1 MLLRLSR
8 ATATAALGASLLLTI
23 ATTSASAA
31 FGPLPP
37 ANPYLGPLGTATMHG
52 DAESSDSTPLAGPGT
67 GDIKADFH
75 ELAAACPTILQG
87 ADGLPQALCTKIVDR
102 APEVLLLDPNT
113 GNTLASL
120 DLTKGSLL
128 GGVYAYLDDQDRM
141 VTVDGSGNLLRVG
154 HQRGPDGGWK
164 LSIASKTDVSQA
176 VTGHCGGGSCD
187 AVSSVMADFDGRV
200 WFATDNAAA
209 GFVGLDGVAKSIV
222 LGPGETVANSISTA
236 PQGVAIATSHA
247 LYLVDADGSGNP
259 RVLWRQAYDR
269 GPARKPGQLSW
280 GTGAT
285 PTFFGPGS
293 GTEYLAIT
301 DNAAGKE
308 NLLVYETGTGRT
320 VCSVPAIDGT
330 ENSPIG
336 SGNSLFVASTYG
348 YPYPQL
354 PANAGPSQPA
364 SASFTGGMTRI
375 DVTGSGC
382 TVMWTNTVRSSAVP
396 RLSVADGKIYTVTR
410 RGLLGSGS
418 ADLPSGSADSGSADS
433 GSGSGSAS
441 GIADTY
447 RFAVIDAA
455 TGKLESE
462 RFMGGT
468 TVHDTLQMVGT
479 IAPGRVQYQG
489 TLSGLFRITPR

>member
-1 MLLRLSR
+1 MLVRPIR
-8 ATATAALGASLLLTI
+8 AATRHTRGRAATVAALSAALLLTI
-23 ATTSASAA
+23 STSSASAA

-37 ANPYLGPLGTATMHG
+37 ANPHLGPMGTATMHG
-52 DAESSDSTPLAGPGT
+52 DAESSDSTPLPGPGA

-75 ELAAACPTILQG
+75 EEAAACPTILQG
-87 ADGLPQALCTKIVDR
+87 ADGFPQALCTKIVDR

-113 GNTLASL
+113 GGTLASL
-120 DLTKGSLL
+120 SLTKGSLL

-141 VTVDGSGNLLRVG
+141 VTVDGSGNLLRIG
-154 HQRGPDGGWK
+154 HQRDGNDWK
-164 LSIASKTDVSQA
+164 LTISSKTDVTQA
-176 VTGHCGGGSCD
+176 VTGHCGGGDCD
-187 AVSSVMADFDGRV
+187 AVSSVMADWGGRV

-209 GFVGLDGVAKSIV
+209 GFVDPATGTARSIV
-222 LGPGETVANSISTA
+222 LAPGESVANSISTG
-236 PQGVAIATSHA
+236 PEGVAVATSHA
-247 LYLVDADGSGNP
+247 LYLLDVDGSGDP
-259 RVLWRQAYDR
+259 RVLWRQPYDR

-301 DNAAGKE
+301 DNAANKE
-308 NLLVYETGTGRT
+308 NLLVFDTSTGNT

-336 SGNSLFVASTYG
+336 SGSSLFVASTYG

-364 SASFTGGMTRI
+364 SAAFTGGMTRI

-382 TVMWTNTVRSSAVP
+382 TVVWTNAVPSAAVP
-396 RLSVADGKIYTVTR
+396 RLSVADGKIYTVSR

-418 ADLPSGSADSGSADS
+418 SSGSA
-433 GSGSGSAS
+433 GSGSG
-441 GIADTY
+441 GITDTY
-447 RFAVIDAA
+447 EYTVIDAA
-455 TGKLESE
+455 TGKVDAEHS
-462 RFMGGT
+462 MGAST
-468 TVHDTLQMVGT
+468 IHDTLQMVGT

>member
-1 MLLRLSR
+1 MFERSGR
-8 ATATAALGASLLLTI
+8 AIGMAAAGAALVLTM
-23 ATTSASAA
+23 ATGSASAA

-52 DAESSDSTPLAGPGT
+52 DAESSDSTHLPGPGT
-67 GDIKADFH
+67 GDIRADFH

-87 ADGLPQALCTKIVDR
+87 ADGIPQALCTKMLDR
-102 APEVLLLDPNT
+102 APTVFLLDPTN

-141 VTVDGSGNLLRVG
+141 VTVDGSGDLLRIG
-154 HQRGPDGGWK
+154 HQRGADGGWK
-164 LSIASKTDVSQA
+164 LTVTSRSNVSQA
-176 VTGHCGGGSCD
+176 VTAHCGGGDCD
-187 AVSSVMADFDGRV
+187 AVSSVMPDFDGRV
-200 WFATDNAAA
+200 WFATDNGAA
-209 GFVGLDGVAKSIV
+209 GFVDPATGVAKAI
-222 LGPGETVANSISTA
+222 LLAPGESVANSISSG
-236 PQGVAIATSHA
+236 PEGVAIATSHA
-247 LYLVDADGSGNP
+247 LYLVDADASGNP
-259 RVLWRQAYDR
+259 RVLWRQPYDR

-308 NLLVYETGTGRT
+308 NLLVFNTVSGSP
-320 VCSVPAIDGT
+320 VCSIPAIDGT

-382 TVMWTNTVRSSAVP
+382 TVVWSNNVPSAAVP

-410 RGLLGSGS
+410 RGPFSGS
-418 ADLPSGSADSGSADS
+418 SGLFPS
-433 GSGSGSAS
+433 GSGSGSSS
-441 GIADTY
+441 GSAGAVTDSYKYT
-447 RFAVIDAA
+447 VIDAA
-455 TGKLESE
+455 TGKIDTEQT
-462 RFMGGT
+462 MGGSII
-468 TVHDTLQMVGT
+468 HDTLQMVGT
-479 IAPGRVQYQG
+479 IAPGRIQYQG
-489 TLSGLFRITPR
+489 ALSGLFRITAR